1 MSLELLKS
9 QFPTVRNSK
18 HFHEM
23 GLKSQKELYPSGGGP
38 QDDFLYS
45 FLALIYD
52 GTTNLEEIKKQ
63 MRYMFTTTMRQLV
76 ITEKN
81 VDEYLSIALSK
92 KYVLINENSVLSLTK
107 EGRIY
112 VESCYLEIQHES
124 YWLKKFLSEKAVM
137 AITALF
143 LIILSTLKIVIGLL
157 ISSQGMIT
165 DGFENLTDLIKV
177 GIIVI
182 VSLQLKKDKLASI
195 IILSMMLFTGI
206 SLIWTNFEALLFP
219 SEIIPTVQG
228 YIILIL
234 SILFNLGL
242 MFLKG
247 LVGKTSGNLS
257 LISDSKDSKL
267 NMLISTGVMIGLTF
281 AIFKIYFVDA
291 VIAIIIAI
299 IVSKEGIEILVEII
313 KKREE
318 FDLSMVKIFAD
329 NLYDNKLTG
338 YLLANVARESLD
350 RETLLQKFEKGLNL
364 GRKYY
369 NGFAD
374 FFYSDLEGKVAAKY
388 LDTLIEGGYI
398 RNSNS
403 KLELTYKGNE
413 SYFNLKKVERFT
425 HTKHLHK
432 GASKKMYSIISS
444 IICIVLI
451 TLLII
456 FGPPI
461 INSLNSWLASI

>member
-1 MSLELLKS
+1 M
-9 QFPTVRNSK
+9 
-18 HFHEM
+18 
-23 GLKSQKELYPSGGGP
+23 
-38 QDDFLYS
+38 
-45 FLALIYD
+45 
-52 GTTNLEEIKKQ
+52 
-63 MRYMFTTTMRQLV
+63 
-76 ITEKN
+76 
-81 VDEYLSIALSK
+81 
-92 KYVLINENSVLSLTK
+92 
-107 EGRIY
+107 
-112 VESCYLEIQHES
+112 
-124 YWLKKFLSEKAVM
+124 
-137 AITALF
+137 
-143 LIILSTLKIVIGLL
+143 
-157 ISSQGMIT
+157 
-165 DGFENLTDLIKV
+165 
-177 GIIVI
+177 
-182 VSLQLKKDKLASI
+182 

-299 IVSKEGIEILVEII
+299 IVSKEGIEIMVEII